1 MTGKRPGAFR
11 EFAVGVGLLFRGL
24 RVWATAPK
32 LMVLGMLPA
41 LIVGSVVVAGI
52 VALAANVEGLA
63 EWATP
68 FASRWDEP
76 WRTGIR
82 VITGLS
88 LLSGAVL
95 LVVYTFTTATLII
108 GDPFYERIWRHVEG
122 LFGPVPAEG
131 DRGFW
136 RSLGAGIVAGLR
148 ILLPTLG
155 IGFVAVLLGFIPLVG
170 PVLGPTFG
178 ALFGGWCLAGE
189 LTSRVFDA
197 RAVARAGRLAALR
210 GNRAATV
217 GFGAAV
223 WLTFL
228 IPLGAVIMMP
238 AAVAGATLLGRRAL
252 GEASVPPPRVRLA
265 ARIAPGRTAP

>member
-1 MTGKRPGAFR
+1 MTVERRGAFR
-11 EFAVGVGLLFRGL
+11 EFLAGVGLLFRGL
-24 RVWATAPK
+24 RVWATAPR

-41 LIVGSVVVAGI
+41 LIVGAVVVAG
-52 VALAANVEGLA
+52 VLSLAANIEGLA

-82 VITGLS
+82 VVIGLS

-95 LVVYTFTTATLII
+95 LVIYTFTTVTLII

-122 LFGPVPAEG
+122 LFGPVPEEG
-131 DRGFW
+131 ARGFW
-136 RSLGAGIVAGLR
+136 RSVGVGIVAGLR

-155 IGFVAVLLGFIPLVG
+155 IGLVVVLLGFIPLVG
-170 PVLGPTFG
+170 PILGPAFG
-178 ALFGGWCLAGE
+178 ALFGGWFLAGE

-197 RAVARAGRLAALR
+197 RGIPRAGRRNALR
-210 GNRAATV
+210 GSRAATV

-228 IPLGAVIMMP
+228 IPFGAVVMMP

-252 GEASVPPPRVRLA
+252 GEVSTPPARVRRA
-265 ARIAPGRTAP
+265 ARIARDRIAP